1 MTTENHKWYHMFAN
15 DYLEKRLRFVAQRL
29 THFDLQTPDEKTDE
43 VSLAEMEE
51 FLSESDRSSELFLN
65 FYTRTGLT
73 HALEQY
79 GTLARLRSR
88 GFQPEV
94 SFRTMDK
101 DKYLLHITDSTDGA
115 VLVELACRL
124 GSLKA
129 KATQSNILA
138 GEIFE
143 VLVIEWLLLQ
153 NPQGHFTTQH
163 PRLPG
168 QQFPGLGI
176 GREIITLLQ
185 IMTERL
191 EREAMLA
198 IPAHYH
204 NSVLYNHHFHFFNPA
219 KEAELHALIRDLAY
233 LSLAEASWAIE
244 QGKVI
249 DQLTNTVFVWQP
261 EEMIWA
267 HSARLK
273 DYFAA
278 SAYHHSVV
286 ETCQQLSYRFAP
298 PPKQPSEPE
307 T

>member
-1 MTTENHKWYHMFAN
+1 MFAT
-15 DYLEKRLRFVAQRL
+15 DYLEKRLRYVAQRL
-29 THFDLQTPDEKTDE
+29 THFDLQTPDNTDE
-43 VSLAEMEE
+43 VSLVEMEE
-51 FLSESDRSSELFLN
+51 FLSESDRSSQLFLN
-65 FYTRTGLT
+65 FYTRAGLT
-73 HALEQY
+73 NALEQY

-101 DKYLLHITDSTDGA
+101 DKYLLHITDGEEGA
-115 VLVELACRL
+115 VLIELVCRL

-129 KATQSNILA
+129 KATQLTIPA
-138 GEIFE
+138 GEIIE
-143 VLVIEWLLLQ
+143 VLAIEWLLLQ
-153 NPQGHFTTQH
+153 NPQAQFTSQH

-176 GREIITLLQ
+176 GREVITLLQ

-191 EREAMLA
+191 DREAMLA

-219 KEAELHALIRDLAY
+219 KEAELQTLLRDLAK
-233 LSLAEASWAIE
+233 LSLSEASWAVE
-244 QGKVI
+244 QGLVI
-249 DQLTNTVFVWQP
+249 DQLTNKAFVWQP
-261 EEMIWA
+261 EEMIWP

-278 SAYHHSVV
+278 PEYQQRVV
-286 ETCQQLSYRFAP
+286 DTCQQLSYRFTKNLAHP
-298 PPKQPSEPE
+298 PQA
-307 T
+307 